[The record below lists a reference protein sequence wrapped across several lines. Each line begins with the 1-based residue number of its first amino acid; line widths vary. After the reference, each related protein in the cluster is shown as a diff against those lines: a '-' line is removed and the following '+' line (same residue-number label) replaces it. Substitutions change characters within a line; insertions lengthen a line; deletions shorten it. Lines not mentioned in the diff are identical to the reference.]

1 MVTEMKRTDN
11 VEGGEYSNSKLKV
24 RSLEFGPI
32 RMDNHEVGSRHV
44 DGGFCTLS
52 LLNYVIN
59 GVMGLP

>member
-1 MVTEMKRTDN
+1 MVPEMKRTDN
-11 VEGGEYSNSKLKV
+11 VEGGEYSKLKV

-32 RMDNHEVGSRHV
+32 RMDNHEVGSSHV